1 MDHAGTRLLPVV
13 ADELTGFN
21 ALPDAMAQIPSY
33 YLELPVISGDIV
45 QTNKVGH
52 TRAPAFQRIVTPAEF
67 YGSVTTDA
75 FTS

>member
-1 MDHAGTRLLPVV
+1 MPNTRLLPVV

-21 ALPDAMAQIPSY
+21 ALPDAMAQIPGYS
-33 YLELPVISGDIV
+33 LELPVISRDIV
-45 QTNKVGH
+45 QTSQVGH

-67 YGSVTTDA
+67 DGPLTTDA